1 MQLRQLEM
9 FSVLAQERHFGR
21 AAARLQVSQPALS
34 QQLQHL
40 EAELGVQLVVRTSRE
55 VTLTEAGSLLLDP
68 ALEAIASVSRAATLI
83 GDFRAGHAGRVVIG
97 SLGAGLNGPLPAII
111 RRFHAT
117 NPHTVVELYHQRDNS
132 AHERALRAGEIDA
145 AFVRRIANDRAVESV
160 QVLDEGFVVAL
171 PEDHRFAGRS
181 QLSLSEL
188 SGETFAFWPRRLGSG
203 FYDLIVDACRTQGF
217 EPDVRSVGDTL
228 EAQLALVAAGLGV
241 SVQAQSNASVGRPGV
256 VFVPL
261 RPDDLRAALWCAFRR
276 GKRSASA
283 DAFLEAVRAH
293 ISAR

>member
-1 MQLRQLEM
+1 M
-9 FSVLAQERHFGR
+9 FTVLAEERHFGR
-21 AAARLQVSQPALS
+21 AAARLRVSQSALS

-40 EAELGVQLVVRTSRE
+40 ETDLGVQLVVRTSRE
-55 VTLTEAGSLLLDP
+55 ITLTEAGALLLEP
-68 ALEAIASVSRAATLI
+68 ALQTLASADRATTLI

-111 RRFHAT
+111 RRFHST
-117 NPHTVVELYHQRDNS
+117 NPHSVVELYHERDNT

-145 AFVRRIANDRAVESV
+145 AFVRRIANDRAVESL

-171 PEDHRFAGRS
+171 PEEHRYAGRS
-181 QLSLSEL
+181 ELSLAEL
-188 SGETFAFWPRRLGSG
+188 SEETFAFWPRRLGSG
-203 FYDLIVDACRTQGF
+203 FYDLIVDACRARGF

-261 RPDDLRAALWCAFRR
+261 RPDELRAALWCTFRR

-293 ISAR
+293 VSAG